1 MGYNSSCNILL
12 SEHTWPIARVAINQC
27 RTQGKNG
34 WEDSLVCQTKKNKS
48 SNLAGL
54 ELELNVQRV
63 PRIPIEVG
71 LLVTKGREMGKEA
84 LRLWEG
90 IAQPSHNTNTNA
102 Y

>member
-48 SNLAGL
+48 SNLSGIGIKCAKGPQDS
-54 ELELNVQRV
+54 NRSRT
-63 PRIPIEVG
+63 PRNKRPRDG
-71 LLVTKGREMGKEA
+71 KGSLEA
-84 LRLWEG
+84 LGRHRPTLS
-90 IAQPSHNTNTNA
+90 QH
-102 Y
+102 